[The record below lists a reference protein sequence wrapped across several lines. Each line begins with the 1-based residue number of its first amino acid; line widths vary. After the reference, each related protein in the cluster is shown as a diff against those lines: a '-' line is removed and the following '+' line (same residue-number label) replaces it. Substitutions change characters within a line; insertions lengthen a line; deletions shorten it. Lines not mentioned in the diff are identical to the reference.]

1 MSGITLNAAMRA
13 NLLSLQQT
21 SNLQARTQER
31 LATGKKVNSALD
43 NPTSFFAAQSL
54 TNTANDLSN
63 LLDGMGQAIQS
74 ITAAT
79 QGITAAES
87 IITQMQ
93 SVAQS
98 AAQSLNSSSAGN
110 SGGNVQAYTAQ
121 GTYKSGSASAVTSTS
136 AYSQN
141 MTNLTASAGTSLNIL
156 NGDTM
161 TVEVGSGSTYTFT
174 VGASNANNTTVGN
187 GGGSTIADLRTWMKT
202 VTSGTVTYSTTGNVK
217 LTGASGNLTVS
228 GTLATDLGLSA
239 SGSASS
245 VSGSVAA
252 YTATYTNL
260 SAATGSTTLADLTNS
275 AGHVFTGSTTTSGT
289 ASGNTGVGSYLTVQV
304 GGGTSQSINVTAGMT
319 VQNLMNDI
327 NSISGLTATLDSSGN
342 LKIVNSNSTS
352 VTLGGTADGLLGA
365 STTTGST
372 TIGANSSETTKLF
385 AGYGAVNSGNL
396 TSTNL
401 VNLQAPSGSSRLIS
415 GDQLS
420 VTVGGV
426 TTSITIDKSG
436 SSATTAATVSNLLSS
451 LGQISG
457 ITASFNSTTGQLSI
471 TAGSQAVTL
480 GGTAAAKL
488 GLPSS
493 IAANQSSTAQGL
505 ASYATQYDNLRTQLN
520 QLVQDTSYQGVNLI
534 DGTANSLT
542 VQFNNAANNPNSL
555 TIQGVDLT
563 TTGLGL
569 SAATGNWSSATSV
582 SDAQS
587 ALTSAVSTLRANSSS
602 LGQNLTTVQTRQ
614 DFTTNLI
621 NTLQTGAG
629 DLTNAD
635 MNTESANM
643 LALQTQQQLGISSLS
658 LASQAAQGVLKL
670 FP

>member
-98 AAQSLNSSSAGN
+98 AVQSLNSSSAGN

-141 MTNLTASAGTSLNIL
+141 MTNLTGSAGASLNIL

-187 GGGSTIADLRTWMKT
+187 GGGNTLADLKTWMAP
-202 VTSGTVTYSTTGNVK
+202 VTSGTVSYSTTGNVK
-217 LTGASGNLTVS
+217 LTGASGNLTIS

-245 VSGSVAA
+245 VKGTVAA

-275 AGHVFTGSTTTSGT
+275 AGQVFTGSTTTSGT

-327 NSISGLTATLDSSGN
+327 NSIGGLTATLDSSGN

-365 STTTGST
+365 STTAGST

-534 DGTANSLT
+534 DGTSNSLT